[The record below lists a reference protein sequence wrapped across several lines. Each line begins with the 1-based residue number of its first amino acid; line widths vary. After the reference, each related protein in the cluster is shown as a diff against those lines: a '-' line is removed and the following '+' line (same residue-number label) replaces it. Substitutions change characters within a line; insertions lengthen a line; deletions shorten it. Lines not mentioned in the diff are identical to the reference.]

1 MRWTKGQLGGWLD
14 RIEVGMLRLMVG
26 RFCDFLYF
34 YFFGLLEDLTAIDG
48 RLTTSLSR
56 A

>member
-1 MRWTKGQLGGWLD
+1 
-14 RIEVGMLRLMVG
+14 MLRLMVG
-26 RFCDFLYF
+26 RFCDFVFFFFL
-34 YFFGLLEDLTAIDG
+34 FFGLLEDLTAIDG